1 MLNSIDKRKKKK
13 TLKNVV
19 LLFSSAAYD
28 WKIEHHKHLV
38 KSESRRKQYYYNYD
52 FTGKTYE
59 GAKKICRGQG
69 VGWKVA
75 SFQALPSYQLDRQN
89 KKVFAESGEVHE
101 ESVINIV

>member
-1 MLNSIDKRKKKK
+1 MNNI
-13 TLKNVV
+13 V